1 MQEEI
6 RQDAADQPETTAASP
21 AETAL
26 DAPEAQDSALD
37 TAEEVAE
44 SPEEALPE
52 ETLPEEE
59 PVFVSDFLL
68 NADGFYETA
77 SFAYLRVTN
86 NAWIL
91 LGLYVV
97 YFVASLIA
105 GKITSLLPI
114 VGVIIAVVTYMLY
127 GNTKQQIKNAHAR
140 QIYITKTSE
149 SRYHIALGEHIRMSV
164 NGLPMVQYDYSTIR
178 SICQTAHYYL
188 LCMDQQIY
196 IAVAKADLQGG
207 TEEELLQFLF
217 HSCPYLKN
225 KKVPTT
231 EGKERMAMIATF
243 VTVAVTLLSL
253 IPLFL

>member
-1 MQEEI
+1 M
-6 RQDAADQPETTAASP
+6 
-21 AETAL
+21 
-26 DAPEAQDSALD
+26 D

-68 NADGFYETA
+68 DADGFYETA

-217 HSCPYLKN
+217 HQLP
-225 KKVPTT
+225 VPEKQ
-231 EGKERMAMIATF
+231 EGPHGRGQRTHGHDRDLRHRRRDPA
-243 VTVAVTLLSL
+243 
-253 IPLFL
+253 

>member
-6 RQDAADQPETTAASP
+6 RQDAADQPEATAASP

-68 NADGFYETA
+68 DADGFYETA
-77 SFAYLRVTN
+77 SFANLRVTN

-114 VGVIIAVVTYMLY
+114 VGVMIAVVTYMLY
-127 GNTKQQIKNAHAR
+127 GNTKQQIKTAHAR

-164 NGLPMVQYDYSTIR
+164 NGLPMVQYDYSSIR
-178 SICQTAHYYL
+178 SICQTAH
-188 LCMDQQIY
+188 
-196 IAVAKADLQGG
+196 
-207 TEEELLQFLF
+207 
-217 HSCPYLKN
+217 
-225 KKVPTT
+225 
-231 EGKERMAMIATF
+231 
-243 VTVAVTLLSL
+243 
-253 IPLFL
+253 

>member
-6 RQDAADQPETTAASP
+6 RQDATAQPKATAAPP

-26 DAPEAQDSALD
+26 DTPKAQDSALG
-37 TAEEVAE
+37 TAEEIT
-44 SPEEALPE
+44 EEPTE

-68 NADGFYETA
+68 DPDGFYETA

-105 GKITSLLPI
+105 GKITSLLP
-114 VGVIIAVVTYMLY
+114 IAVVTYMLY

-164 NGLPMVQYDYSTIR
+164 NGLPMVQYDYSAIR
-178 SICQTAHYYL
+178 SLCQTAHYYL

-196 IAVAKADLQGG
+196 IAVAKTGLQGG

>member
-1 MQEEI
+1 
-6 RQDAADQPETTAASP
+6 
-21 AETAL
+21 
-26 DAPEAQDSALD
+26 
-37 TAEEVAE
+37 
-44 SPEEALPE
+44 
-52 ETLPEEE
+52 
-59 PVFVSDFLL
+59 
-68 NADGFYETA
+68 
-77 SFAYLRVTN
+77 
-86 NAWIL
+86 
-91 LGLYVV
+91 
-97 YFVASLIA
+97 
-105 GKITSLLPI
+105 
-114 VGVIIAVVTYMLY
+114 
-127 GNTKQQIKNAHAR
+127 
-140 QIYITKTSE
+140 
-149 SRYHIALGEHIRMSV
+149 MSV

-225 KKVPTT
+225 KKVPTA

>member
-6 RQDAADQPETTAASP
+6 RQDAAAQSKATAAPP

-26 DAPEAQDSALD
+26 DTPKAQDSALD
-37 TAEEVAE
+37 TTEEVT
-44 SPEEALPE
+44 EEPTE

-68 NADGFYETA
+68 DPDGFYETA

-105 GKITSLLPI
+105 GKITSMLPI

-164 NGLPMVQYDYSTIR
+164 NGLPMVQYDYSAIR

-196 IAVAKADLQGG
+196 IAVAKTGLQGG

>member
-6 RQDAADQPETTAASP
+6 RQDAAAQSKATAAPP

-26 DAPEAQDSALD
+26 DTPKAQDSALD
-37 TAEEVAE
+37 TTEEVT
-44 SPEEALPE
+44 EEPTE

-68 NADGFYETA
+68 DPDGFYETA

-164 NGLPMVQYDYSTIR
+164 NGLPMVQSDYSALR
-178 SICQTAHYYL
+178 SLCQTAHY
-188 LCMDQQIY
+188 
-196 IAVAKADLQGG
+196 
-207 TEEELLQFLF
+207 
-217 HSCPYLKN
+217 
-225 KKVPTT
+225 
-231 EGKERMAMIATF
+231 
-243 VTVAVTLLSL
+243 
-253 IPLFL
+253 